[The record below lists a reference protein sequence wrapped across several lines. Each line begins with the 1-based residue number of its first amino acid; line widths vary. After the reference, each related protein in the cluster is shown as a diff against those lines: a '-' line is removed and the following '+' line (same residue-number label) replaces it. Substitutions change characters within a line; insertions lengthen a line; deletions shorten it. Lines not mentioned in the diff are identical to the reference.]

1 MTPTATTTSA
11 TATPTRPG
19 HALPVGPSYAG
30 ITTLADLRRHLQWAI
45 ELEHTTVPPYL
56 CALYSLDPARN
67 PEVAEIM
74 GSVFVEEMLHMLL
87 AANLLNAVGG
97 RPRIDT
103 PRMLAPYP
111 RSLPHADGSFEV
123 SLLPFGAEALEIF
136 LKIEQPSAPCAAPE
150 SDTYETI
157 GQFYDAIERGMGDLC
172 ARLGEAHVFG
182 GDPQRQV
189 SATVGAGQVT
199 AVDSLAT
206 ALTALRQIVVQGEG
220 RRGAEVW
227 DGDPQMFHPERDE
240 VGHYFRFQELKLG
253 RCYRRSDTTAS
264 GPTGDA
270 IRIDWAGVLPMQPNP
285 RRAGHAPGS
294 EVRTAQREFDVAY
307 CTILQHLDLAFNG
320 SPQMLGRAIGAM
332 FELKRH
338 AQSLM
343 QMPTDGGRAT
353 AGPTFEYIAPADRV
367 RA

>member
-1 MTPTATTTSA
+1 MTPTRTTTSA
-11 TATPTRPG
+11 AAMTTRP
-19 HALPVGPSYAG
+19 ARSLPVGPSHAG

-67 PEVAEIM
+67 PEVVEIV
-74 GSVFVEEMLHMLL
+74 GSVFVEEMLHLLL

-97 RPRIDT
+97 RPRIDA

-150 SDTYETI
+150 SDAYQTI
-157 GQFYDAIERGMGDLC
+157 GQFYDAIERGMGDLS
-172 ARLGEAHVFG
+172 ARLGEAHVFC

-206 ALTALRQIVVQGEG
+206 ARTALHQIVVQGEG
-220 RRGAEVW
+220 QRGAE
-227 DGDPQMFHPERDE
+227 D
-240 VGHYFRFQELKLG
+240 LG
-253 RCYRRSDTTAS
+253 R
-264 GPTGDA
+264 G
-270 IRIDWAGVLPMQPNP
+270 
-285 RRAGHAPGS
+285 
-294 EVRTAQREFDVAY
+294 
-307 CTILQHLDLAFNG
+307 
-320 SPQMLGRAIGAM
+320 
-332 FELKRH
+332 
-338 AQSLM
+338 
-343 QMPTDGGRAT
+343 
-353 AGPTFEYIAPADRV
+353 PADV
-367 RA
+367 PS

>member
-11 TATPTRPG
+11 TAPPARPG
-19 HALPVGPSYAG
+19 RALPVGPSFAG
-30 ITTLADLRRHLQWAI
+30 ITTLADLRRHLQWAV
-45 ELEHTTVPPYL
+45 ELEHATVPPYL

-74 GSVFVEEMLHMLL
+74 GSIFVEEMLHMLL

-150 SDTYETI
+150 SDAYETI

-172 ARLGEAHVFG
+172 ARLGEAHVFC

-189 SATVGAGQVT
+189 SATVGA
-199 AVDSLAT
+199 S
-206 ALTALRQIVVQGEG
+206 
-220 RRGAEVW
+220 
-227 DGDPQMFHPERDE
+227 
-240 VGHYFRFQELKLG
+240 
-253 RCYRRSDTTAS
+253 RSPCLSAS
-264 GPTGDA
+264 GTPPA
-270 IRIDWAGVLPMQPNP
+270 
-285 RRAGHAPGS
+285 S
-294 EVRTAQREFDVAY
+294 
-307 CTILQHLDLAFNG
+307 ILWRSFFAL
-320 SPQMLGRAIGAM
+320 S
-332 FELKRH
+332 
-338 AQSLM
+338 
-343 QMPTDGGRAT
+343 
-353 AGPTFEYIAPADRV
+353 
-367 RA
+367 